1 MIQLI
6 NNLRLSE
13 ILFSLQWKNTD
24 VILKNYTRNNIGL
37 SDGDPQTKNFNE

>member
-1 MIQLI
+1 MGK
-6 NNLRLSE
+6 
-13 ILFSLQWKNTD
+13 FSGCEYHLNTD